1 MRAVI
6 IWLNG
11 AFGSGKTSTA
21 AELLP
26 LVPGARLFDP
36 ETVGYMLQPN
46 LADYPVSDF
55 QHWPSWRRL
64 VIATAAELTRFTGSH
79 LIAPQTV
86 LDRPY
91 VQEIV
96 GGLRALDLGVFHVVL
111 DADEAALRSRI
122 EGTDEATQWRLDH
135 LAPYRAARSWMIEEA
150 DLVVDTAALRPAQV
164 AQLIARRLSGI
175 EALAPSPVG

>member
-1 MRAVI
+1 
-6 IWLNG
+6 
-11 AFGSGKTSTA
+11 
-21 AELLP
+21 
-26 LVPGARLFDP
+26 
-36 ETVGYMLQPN
+36 LQPN

-91 VQEIV
+91 LQEIV
-96 GGLRALDLGVFHVVL
+96 GGLRALDLSVFHVVL
-111 DADEAALRSRI
+111 DADEAALRTRI
-122 EGTDEATQWRLDH
+122 EGSDEATQWRLDH
-135 LAPYRAARSWMIEEA
+135 LAPYRAARSWLIEEA
-150 DLVVDTAALRPAQV
+150 DLVVDTAPVRPAQA